1 MVFPHRIKTLLLLS
15 LAVFLLT
22 GCPHQKPPPEALQLS
37 NQSLKERQMQT
48 RRFDTDNES
57 KILSASASVL
67 QDLGFNI
74 DESET
79 DLGVIV
85 CSKKRDATSGGQV
98 AGAIAMA
105 LLFGASVPVDKTQ
118 IIRASL
124 VTRPIDSKTT
134 AVRITFQRVIINTAN
149 RISRAEPIIDV
160 KIYQKFFDKLSQSI
174 FLEAHQI

>member
-1 MVFPHRIKTLLLLS
+1 MPFPHRIKSLFLLTL
-15 LAVFLLT
+15 AAFLLT

-37 NQSLKERQMQT
+37 SESLKERQMQT
-48 RRFDTDNES
+48 RRFETEDEA

-98 AGAIAMA
+98 AGAVA
-105 LLFGASVPVDKTQ
+105 LAILFGAVVHVDKTQ

-124 VTRPIDSKTT
+124 VTRPIGRKTT
-134 AVRITFQRVIINTAN
+134 AVRVTFQRVIINTAN
-149 RISRAEPIIDV
+149 QVTRAEPIIEE
-160 KIYQKFFDKLSQSI
+160 KIYQEFFDKLSQSI
-174 FLEAHQI
+174 FLEAHQL